1 MKIADLAKKVTFT
14 YEQFKVMQSEKPI
27 IKLSPTFNSICG
39 GIKGGSFVLMGGP
52 PKCGKTITC
61 LDFAARAQK
70 SGYTVLY
77 LNSEGRLAER
87 DIEGCSKLDY
97 SEDKIKIVTSSS
109 ENKVSA
115 EQYLGLVLHYMEKE
129 ERLFVIADSLSYME
143 AEKQLN
149 DSTCDLTRD
158 TSPRI
163 MSQFCKKL
171 APYISSSDH
180 IFLGVVH
187 LIANTS
193 GYGKAIVESGGN
205 KIQYAADIKLR
216 LKNYEPIIDA
226 DIYRDREYG
235 RKINW
240 VCETSNMGFPRM
252 EGTSYVILG
261 EGIDDVAELLPIALE
276 TGVMSK
282 GGAWYNYGEEK
293 FQGEKKA
300 IEALRNNPEM
310 YEEVKK
316 EVEARLA

>member
-1 MKIADLAKKVTFT
+1 MKISELVKKITFSF
-14 YEQFKVMQSEKPI
+14 EEFEAMQNEKPI
-27 IKLSPTFNSICG
+27 VSLSPTFNSICG

-61 LDFAARAQK
+61 LDFAARAQQA
-70 SGYTVLY
+70 GYTVLY
-77 LNSEGRLAER
+77 LNSEGRLAVR
-87 DIEGCSKLDY
+87 DIKGCKKLDY
-97 SEDKIKIVTSSS
+97 STEKFKLISSTT

-115 EQYLGLVLHYMEKE
+115 EQYLGSVLHYMETE
-129 ERLFVIADSLSYME
+129 ERLFVIADSLSHME

-149 DSTCDLTRD
+149 DATCDLTRD
-158 TSPRI
+158 ASPRI

-193 GYGKAIVESGGN
+193 GYGKAVVEGGGN

-216 LKNYEPIIDA
+216 LKNYEAMTNADA
-226 DIYRDREYG
+226 YRDREYG

-240 VCETSNMGFPRM
+240 ICETSNMGFPKM

-261 EGIDDVAELLPIALE
+261 EGIDDIAELLPIALE

-282 GGAWYNYGEEK
+282 GGAWYNYGDQK

-300 IEALRNNPEM
+300 IEALRDNPEM
-310 YEEVKK
+310 YQEIKT